1 MYVYAHILQK
11 IKLQVNYRQTII
23 FRQIVI
29 IKLRMYIDLVG
40 RNVIR
45 IFDLV
50 QRGFPRPR
58 SIYVYVYLWC
68 CVLAMDA
75 SEQFGI
81 GHIGLFPHIF
91 QGRGSRVGPKTKI
104 IIKKNTL
111 KLQKCKNISKG
122 LKNQKVLRYALIRG
136 VANVGGIEPSSR
148 PLLLLLR
155 PLPLP
160 YYYARPL
167 ATIHRIS
174 HKRSFTHTNSYI
186 CSLSSQ

>member
-1 MYVYAHILQK
+1 
-11 IKLQVNYRQTII
+11 
-23 FRQIVI
+23 
-29 IKLRMYIDLVG
+29 MYIDLVG

-50 QRGFPRPR
+50 QGGFVHDLGP
-58 SIYVYVYLWC
+58 SMYTFIYGALPFKR

-75 SEQFGI
+75 SEVFGI
-81 GHIGLFPHIF
+81 GHIGLFPDIF
-91 QGRGSRVGPKTKI
+91 YGRGSRVGPKTKI

-111 KLQKCKNISKG
+111 KLQKCKNIAKS

-160 YYYARPL
+160 Y
-167 ATIHRIS
+167 
-174 HKRSFTHTNSYI
+174 
-186 CSLSSQ
+186 